1 MKEDIEAQGKL
12 KRARLESAKN
22 NAQLMNTNIEELGN
36 AEERDSS
43 VQTKVL
49 YATSLERETSRIYNL
64 NVGLL
69 FVTKAYRGV
78 QEKKNRVV

>member
-22 NAQLMNTNIEELGN
+22 NAQLMNTNIEELGL

-43 VQTKVL
+43 VQTKVCDKSGKTRL
-49 YATSLERETSRIYNL
+49 IYNL
-64 NVGLL
+64 
-69 FVTKAYRGV
+69 KA
-78 QEKKNRVV
+78 